1 MISLSDET
9 SNKKKQIFEKV
20 KNKIKEEYKIEIKD
34 EIKEEKKPEE
44 KMHVIDVNEKIILEE
59 KKPKEESE
67 QEIENS
73 LTIYLER

>member
-1 MISLSDET
+1 
-9 SNKKKQIFEKV
+9 
-20 KNKIKEEYKIEIKD
+20 
-34 EIKEEKKPEE
+34 
-44 KMHVIDVNEKIILEE
+44 MHVIDVNEKIILEE